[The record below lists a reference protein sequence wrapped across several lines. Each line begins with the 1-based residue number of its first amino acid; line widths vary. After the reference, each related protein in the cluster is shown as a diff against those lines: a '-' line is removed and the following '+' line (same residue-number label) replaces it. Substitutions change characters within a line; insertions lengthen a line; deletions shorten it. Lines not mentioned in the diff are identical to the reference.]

1 MQCLVAI
8 PELVA
13 YFLTA
18 AAGGEQGKPSRPV
31 SGAFGSLVQQ
41 LWASSGSS
49 IDPYA

>member
-13 YFLTA
+13 YFLTTA
-18 AAGGEQGKPSRPV
+18 ASGEQGKLNGPV

-41 LWASSGSS
+41 LWASSGNS
-49 IDPYA
+49 IDPYS

>member
-18 AAGGEQGKPSRPV
+18 GEQGKPNGPV

-41 LWASSGSS
+41 LWASSGSP

>member
-13 YFLTA
+13 YFLA
-18 AAGGEQGKPSRPV
+18 AAASGEQGKPNGAV

>member
-18 AAGGEQGKPSRPV
+18 AASGEQSKPNGPV
-31 SGAFGSLVQQ
+31 SGAFGSLVEQ
-41 LWASSGSS
+41 LWASSG
-49 IDPYA
+49 ITVDPYL